1 MHRIEKVQETEVYI
15 TIRNHKKSFL
25 NKTSWYF
32 INPSKH
38 IVRWL
43 SKVIL
48 NKNEQW
54 YSERNLRQSIERH
67 FIFDGMI
74 C

>member
-48 NKNEQW
+48 NKMNNDIQKETCANQ
-54 YSERNLRQSIERH
+54 
-67 FIFDGMI
+67 
-74 C
+74 